1 MAPVVIPY
9 VPEFITVHLGPASQ
23 SAENVT
29 VSFPDYIKN
38 VASSEIYP
46 TWELSALRAN
56 ILAQISFALNRVYTE
71 YYVSRGYPFQI
82 TSTTATDQKFIKG
95 RNIFDNID
103 RLVDDIFNDYIR
115 RQGFVEPLAAKF
127 CNGTTVTCDGLSQW
141 GSQELAQQGLDS
153 MAILRRY
160 YGNDIEL
167 VVDAPVQGLQNS
179 YPGSP
184 LRRGAAG
191 PDVVVVQT
199 ELNRIGQ
206 NYPAIPKIQPVDG
219 VFGQQTEEAVRRFQ
233 EIFGLTADGVVGK
246 ATWYRLVS
254 LYVGVNRLSE
264 LVSEGQRMFGIPFQ
278 APQAVS
284 EGSPRNQVLMVQY
297 FLSILAQFD
306 PLIPFVTLDGIY
318 GPATRQ
324 AVRSFQTAQGIPV
337 TGTVDTATW
346 NALYSAFEGIDVTVL
361 SDDILFPAELQ
372 GLGNDPDFYSQIT
385 RMTQFPGRELRLGD
399 RDVERSG
406 G

>member
-167 VVDAPVQGLQNS
+167 VVEAPVQGLQNS

-184 LRRGAAG
+184 LRRDAAG

>member
-167 VVDAPVQGLQNS
+167 VVEAPVQGRQNS
-179 YPGSP
+179 YPRSP

-406 G
+406 S

>member
-167 VVDAPVQGLQNS
+167 VVEAPVQGLQNS

-372 GLGNDPDFYSQIT
+372 GLGNDPDF
-385 RMTQFPGRELRLGD
+385 
-399 RDVERSG
+399 
-406 G
+406 